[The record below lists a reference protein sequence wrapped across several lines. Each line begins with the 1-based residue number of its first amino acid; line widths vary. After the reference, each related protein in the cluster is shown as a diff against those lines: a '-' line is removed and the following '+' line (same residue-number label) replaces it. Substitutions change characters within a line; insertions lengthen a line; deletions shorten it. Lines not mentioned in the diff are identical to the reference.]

1 MPASSATLDLVIIGA
16 GAAGIGASRAATKA
30 GLSHRVI
37 EASHR
42 IGGRAY
48 TEDLAPGV
56 PFDLGCHWL
65 HFAQRNPLV
74 LEADRLGFT
83 LDREFSFSPRT
94 WINGRYST
102 PAETAAYGRYFQ
114 DVAMRAKT
122 ASSGGQDTDVLSVLD
137 QANTWFAPYVHVFSV
152 VNAADPDQVSAM
164 DVSGSP
170 IDGSDWPVKQGL
182 GRLIVALGADLPI
195 SLNTVAEEVDWSAR
209 DHVTVRTSRGD
220 IAAHAVL
227 ITVSIGILQSGLIK
241 FRPVL
246 PNATVAAINGLSPGV
261 ANRIALH
268 FDRDVF
274 GDAPHNFTI
283 LDGEAEPLAIH
294 IPTFGFNYIVG
305 QTGGRFASH
314 LTRAGQQAAIDYV
327 MERTVSVFGA
337 DLRRHFTR
345 AIVSAW
351 DTDPWVLGAY
361 ASVRPGHFG
370 ARQRLAEPIENR
382 LFFAGEAVAMPMV
395 ATCGGAY
402 KSGQD
407 AIVRIAGIL
416 RQIA

>member
-1 MPASSATLDLVIIGA
+1 MSSLDLVIIGA
-16 GAAGIGASRAATKA
+16 GAAGIGAARAAAKA
-30 GLSHRVI
+30 GLSCQVL

-48 TEDLAPGV
+48 TEGLAPGV

-65 HFAQRNPLV
+65 HVAQRNPLV

-83 LDREFSFSPRT
+83 LDREFSFTPRT

-102 PAETAAYGRYFQ
+102 PAETAAYGRYFD
-114 DVAMRAKT
+114 DVAMRAET
-122 ASSGGQDTDVLSVLD
+122 ASSGGQDAEVLSVLD
-137 QANTWFAPYVHVFSV
+137 QSSPWFAPYAHVFSV

-164 DVSGSP
+164 DVGDSSV
-170 IDGSDWPVKQGL
+170 GSDWPVKQGL
-182 GRLIVALGADLPI
+182 GRLIAALGGDLPI

-209 DHVTVRTSRGD
+209 DHVTVRTSRG
-220 IAAHAVL
+220 ALTTRAVL
-227 ITVSIGILQSGLIK
+227 ITISIGILQSGLVK
-241 FRPVL
+241 FRPAL
-246 PNATVAAINGLSPGV
+246 PSSTAAAIDGFSPGV

-337 DLRRHFTR
+337 DIRRRFTR

-361 ASVRPGHFG
+361 ASVKPGHFG
-370 ARQRLAEPIENR
+370 ARQALAEPIENR

-407 AIVRIAGIL
+407 VVAGIAGSLRRIA
-416 RQIA
+416 